1 MIKCNINRKKGKVW
15 VKSSGTAEEMMVE
28 TAALVQLIYQGIHKE
43 NPEAAKVYKTKLIG
57 VLLDPKTPV
66 WKEPDHDSN

>member
-15 VKSSGTAEEMMVE
+15 VKNSGTAEEAMVE
-28 TAALVQLIYQGIHKE
+28 TAALIQLIYQGIHEK
-43 NPEAAKVYKTKLIG
+43 NPKVAQVYKTKLLG

-66 WKEPDHDSN
+66 WKEPDHG